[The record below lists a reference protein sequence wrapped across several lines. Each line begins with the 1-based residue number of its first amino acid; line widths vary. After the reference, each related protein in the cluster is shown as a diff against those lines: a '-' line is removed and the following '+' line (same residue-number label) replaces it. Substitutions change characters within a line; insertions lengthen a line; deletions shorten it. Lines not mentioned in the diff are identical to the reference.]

1 MFIDFQEFTLNT
13 EAVLQQVF
21 QFVGADGA
29 LYKHKDLPPGMQVSV
44 LQQTLACEWL
54 AGTRGQLGEPLTGT

>member
-21 QFVGADGA
+21 QFVGADPA
-29 LYKHKDLPPGMQVSV
+29 RYKHRDLPPGMQVSCLV
-44 LQQTLACEWL
+44 DTIIYLPGWH
-54 AGTRGQLGEPLTGT
+54 R